1 LVDEQFDVCVVG
13 SGAGGAPVA
22 CLLAEAGLKVLLLE
36 RGPNRRHRDFYVDE
50 KRNLTGDFWRPHVN
64 LHRHVLYQPGIGRT
78 ELTNSTIPATC
89 VGGGTVQ
96 MAAYFHRMHADD
108 LRMRSVHG
116 ELAGANVAD
125 WPFDYSEL
133 SPFYTKVARLIG
145 ISGTDG
151 RNPYAPPGDGDGSL
165 PPLANHPI
173 AERIE
178 QACTG
183 LGLHPFKSSMAILPV
198 EHDGRA
204 PCFYCR
210 FCANY
215 GCPTKSKGSTAVT
228 FVRKALA
235 SGNCELRTAC
245 FVFRIELDRHGH
257 AGRVHYIS
265 KGGSRHA
272 AGAKLVCLA
281 CSAIETARLL
291 LLSATPT
298 QPNGLANS
306 SGQLGRNLM
315 FSAHSDV
322 SAFVRFGEATDP
334 LRNKNHFVLR
344 SIQDFY
350 RLPHPHWPDGQVP
363 HPAGGTI
370 SFYAPADNIAAKAKR
385 VAQVQGSQPLWGRDL
400 KEAIRTRLRDSYMF
414 GFETFGE
421 FLPNEQTRVA
431 LSSNYKDQWGFPI
444 AHVTVRPHPATRAS
458 NHYLTARG
466 IEILQAM
473 EIDRE
478 DIVEHSIGSI
488 NPVLIYG
495 TCRAGDD
502 RTTAVLNRWC
512 RSHDVPNLF
521 VTDGSFMPTSGG
533 VPGTFTIMANALR
546 VAEHI
551 RDEELA
557 RLL

>member
-22 CLLAEAGLKVLLLE
+22 WLLAEAGPKVLLLE
-36 RGPNRRHRDFYVDE
+36 RGPHRRHRDFYVDE
-50 KRNLTGDFWRPHVN
+50 KRNLTGDFWRPH
-64 LHRHVLYQPGIGRT
+64 RHVLYQPHLNLT
-78 ELTNSTIPATC
+78 QLTNSTIPATC
-89 VGGGTVQ
+89 VGGGTVP

-108 LRMRSVHG
+108 LRMRSAYG

-125 WPFDYSEL
+125 WPFDYNEL
-133 SPFYTKVARLIG
+133 APFYTKAARLIG
-145 ISGTDG
+145 ISGTEG
-151 RNPYAPPGDGDGSL
+151 RNPYAPPGDGDGCL
-165 PPLANHPI
+165 PPLENHPI
-173 AERIE
+173 AEHIDKACIE
-178 QACTG
+178 
-183 LGLHPFKSSMAILPV
+183 LGFHPFKSSMAILPTA
-198 EHDGRA
+198 HDGRA

-210 FCANY
+210 FCAGY

-228 FVRKALA
+228 FVGKAVN
-235 SGNCELRTAC
+235 SGNCELRTEC
-245 FVFRIELDRHGH
+245 FVSRIELDRHGH
-257 AGRVHYIS
+257 ARRVHYIR
-265 KGGSRHA
+265 KDGSRRTVR
-272 AGAKLVCLA
+272 AKLVCLA

-291 LLSATPT
+291 LLSATSIHRS
-298 QPNGLANS
+298 GLANS

-322 SAFVRFGEATDP
+322 SAFVRFDGATDE
-334 LRNKNHFVLR
+334 LRSKNPFVLR

-350 RLPHPHWPDGQVP
+350 RLPHPHGPDGQVP
-363 HPAGGTI
+363 YPAGGTI
-370 SFYAPADNIAAKAKR
+370 SFYAPADNVAAKAKR
-385 VAQVQGSQPLWGRDL
+385 VAHVQGSQPLWGRDL
-400 KEAIRTRLRDSYMF
+400 KEAIRRRLRDSYMF

-421 FLPNEQTRVA
+421 FLPNEETRVA
-431 LSSNYKDQWGFPI
+431 LSSHYKDQWGFPV
-444 AHVTVRPHPATRAS
+444 AHVTVRPHPATRTS

-466 IEILQAM
+466 VEILQAM
-473 EIDRE
+473 GIDHA
-478 DIVEHSIGSI
+478 DIFEQSIGSI

-502 RTTAVLNRWC
+502 RTTAVLDRWC